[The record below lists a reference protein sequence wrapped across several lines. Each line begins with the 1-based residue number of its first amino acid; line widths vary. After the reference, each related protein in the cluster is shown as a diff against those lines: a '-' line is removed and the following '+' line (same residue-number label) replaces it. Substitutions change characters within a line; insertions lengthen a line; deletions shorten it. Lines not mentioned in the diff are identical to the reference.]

1 MGITQPSDGNLKEY
15 EVSLVLPDDF
25 TFAGIVPYDMQF
37 NNKTVIVRLLALT
50 YEEAEEKVFEYFY
63 K

>member
-1 MGITQPSDGNLKEY
+1 MGVTQKSNRNLNEY
-15 EVSLVLPDDF
+15 EVSLALPDDF
-25 TFAGIVPYDMQF
+25 MFNGIIPYDMRF
-37 NNKTVIVRLLALT
+37 NNKTVTVRLLAST